1 MAPGQLGNH
10 HAVLQEEVPG
20 RSASGAQPIGFMGLL
35 TLIYLIY
42 PLSTRQSKLTAK
54 PPSTRPDKGNLF

>member
-20 RSASGAQPIGFMGLL
+20 SASGAQPIGFMGLF

-42 PLSTRQSKLTAK
+42 PLSTRQPKLTAK